1 MTEEAVDRLRIDK
14 WLWHARFFK
23 SRTLATKRVTAGGVR
38 VNRKI
43 VKKSNHPVQTGDVLT
58 FTTGPRVRV
67 VKIAALGERR
77 GPAPEAR
84 LLYEDLTPPVAPAAA
99 DAPSQKTPS
108 REPGAGRPTKKD
120 RRAVERLK
128 SDGDWS

>member
-1 MTEEAVDRLRIDK
+1 MTETAADRLRIDK
-14 WLWHARFFK
+14 WLWHARFFM
-23 SRTLATKRVTAGGVR
+23 SRTLAAKRVTAGGLR
-38 VNRKI
+38 INRKLI
-43 VKKSNHPVQTGDVLT
+43 NKPNHPVQTGDVLT

-67 VKIAALGERR
+67 LKIAALGERR

-84 LLYEDLTPPVAPAAA
+84 LLYEDLTPLP
-99 DAPSQKTPS
+99 APSEGKAPSEQAPS

-128 SDGDWS
+128 QDGDWS

>member
-23 SRTLATKRVTAGGVR
+23 SRTLAAKRVTAGGLR

-43 VKKSNHPVQTGDVLT
+43 VKKPNHPVQTGDVLT
-58 FTTGPRVRV
+58 FATGPRVRV

-84 LLYEDLTPPVAPAAA
+84 LLYEDLTPPAVQAAA